1 MKTNFKDILLVACL
15 LGIEGCDRP
24 STPVKPGDLNKSEES
39 VDESMKNPEFQQ
51 KLIKAMG
58 WEKALERKKS
68 LTLEEAEKKWGARE
82 FSKDVFKKGPSR
94 ERAQMAV
101 DIVKSKKFLNE
112 KKEVLVDSIGRHD
125 GFFYADRVPAYI
137 LEEPENNSE
146 IVWQLVFLS
155 DWKGNIT
162 DYRFLEN

>member
-1 MKTNFKDILLVACL
+1 MKTNFKNILVVAFL
-15 LGIEGCDRP
+15 LGNAGCDRP
-24 STPVKPGDLNKSEES
+24 STPVKPADLNKSEDP

-68 LTLEEAEKKWGARE
+68 LTLEEAEKKWGTRE

-101 DIVKSKKFLNE
+101 DLVKNKKFLNE
-112 KKEVLVDSIGRHD
+112 KKEVLVDSLGRHD
-125 GFFYADRVPAYI
+125 GFFYVDRVPAYI

-146 IVWQLVFLS
+146 IIWQLVFLT
-155 DWKGNIT
+155 DWRGNIT

>member
-1 MKTNFKDILLVACL
+1 MKTNFKDILVVAFL
-15 LGIEGCDRP
+15 LGIAGCDRP
-24 STPVKPGDLNKSEES
+24 STSGKPADFNKSEKS
-39 VDESMKNPEFQQ
+39 VAESMENPEFQQ

-58 WEKALERKKS
+58 WEKALQNKKS

-82 FSKDVFKKGPSR
+82 FSKEVFKKGPSK

-101 DIVKSKKFLNE
+101 DLVKRKKFLNE
-112 KKEVLVDSIGRHD
+112 KKEVLVDLLGRHD
-125 GFFYADRVPAYI
+125 GFFYDDRVPAYI

-146 IVWQLVFLS
+146 INWQLIFLT